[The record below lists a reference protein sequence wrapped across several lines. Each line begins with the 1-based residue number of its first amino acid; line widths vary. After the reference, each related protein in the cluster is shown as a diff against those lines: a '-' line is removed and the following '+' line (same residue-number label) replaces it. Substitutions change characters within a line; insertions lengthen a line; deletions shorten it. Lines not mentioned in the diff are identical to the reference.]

1 MFDRNRTLTSILSRS
16 TARGGNVGSYLAII
30 SARFRM
36 LLQYRA
42 AALAGLWTQIFFG
55 FVLIMVYEAFYRS
68 STNDALKPMTMGQ
81 IASYVWLGQA
91 LLRMLP
97 WNGDADIRAMIR
109 SGAVAYDL
117 CRPVDLYNL
126 WFARAI
132 ALRTAPTILCAVPMA
147 LFAMFVLPMIGLGEW
162 RLAPPASAASAGAFV
177 VALFCALLL
186 GCAITTLINISLLWT
201 IAGEGVAVTVAAT
214 VSFLSGMI
222 IPLPLFPKWC
232 FAIIQWL
239 PFAGLV
245 DLPFRIYTANI
256 PTDQIFLVIAR
267 QIVWTAIL
275 VLLGR
280 WLLARGMRR
289 IVIQGG

>member
-1 MFDRNRTLTSILSRS
+1 
-16 TARGGNVGSYLAII
+16 
-30 SARFRM
+30 
-36 LLQYRA
+36 
-42 AALAGLWTQIFFG
+42 
-55 FVLIMVYEAFYRS
+55 
-68 STNDALKPMTMGQ
+68 
-81 IASYVWLGQA
+81 
-91 LLRMLP
+91 
-97 WNGDADIRAMIR
+97 MIR
-109 SGAVAYDL
+109 SRAVAYDL

-245 DLPFRIYTANI
+245 DLPFRIYTTNI

-267 QIVWTAIL
+267 QLVWTAIL
-275 VLLGR
+275 VLLVR

>member
-42 AALAGLWTQIFFG
+42 AAL
-55 FVLIMVYEAFYRS
+55 
-68 STNDALKPMTMGQ
+68 
-81 IASYVWLGQA
+81 
-91 LLRMLP
+91 
-97 WNGDADIRAMIR
+97 
-109 SGAVAYDL
+109 
-117 CRPVDLYNL
+117 
-126 WFARAI
+126 
-132 ALRTAPTILCAVPMA
+132 
-147 LFAMFVLPMIGLGEW
+147 
-162 RLAPPASAASAGAFV
+162 ASAASAGAFV

-222 IPLPLFPKWC
+222 IPLPLFPRWC

-289 IVIQGG
+289 IVIQGGWSMNSLA